1 MKDTHSDED
10 DEYGPA
16 LPENGGRALVRPAVP
31 SMQDLEMRNEMAA
44 EDALYQREDLRYER
58 QMDRKQQKER
68 LEEIAPRAEPGTR
81 ERQLEKKR
89 EKADQTRS
97 FRDKSPGAAEVGETD
112 MYGEDGI
119 EGYKARKQE
128 MEKKKNERE
137 LRKEE
142 IWRARAKEREE
153 RLEEHR
159 AKEEKTMDM
168 FRALAKERF
177 G

>member
-1 MKDTHSDED
+1 
-10 DEYGPA
+10 
-16 LPENGGRALVRPAVP
+16 
-31 SMQDLEMRNEMAA
+31 MRNEMAV
-44 EDALYQREDLRYER
+44 EDSLHRQEDLRYER
-58 QMDRKQQKER
+58 KMDRKQQKDR
-68 LEEIAPRAEPGTR
+68 LEELVPRAEPGTR

-89 EKADQTRS
+89 EKADQMRS
-97 FRDKSPGAAEVGETD
+97 FRDKSPGAAEVGEADTFGD
-112 MYGEDGI
+112 DGI

-128 MEKKKNERE
+128 MDKKKNERE

-142 IWRARAKEREE
+142 VWRARAKEREE
-153 RLEEHR
+153 RMEEHR